1 MQIWDVYSYYP
12 VGMINCQA
20 THLKLRLQ
28 QNDGVEPILLSLTSI
43 LHVSLTLRCPI
54 SCEKWMLAS
63 HETNC
68 RKKIYQEALVI
79 LLEMSYMVIFTL
91 CFWICTS
98 KSSETTFFYNN
109 SKEWPLWVSC
119 SHYYTTESE
128 VFDLSKWKN
137 GIAIYVGRIN
147 SVGREG
153 WHGKGGGGQLLSWLR
168 YGRV

>member
-1 MQIWDVYSYYP
+1 
-12 VGMINCQA
+12 MINCQA

-63 HETNC
+63 RETNC
-68 RKKIYQEALVI
+68 RKKIYQEALVT

-91 CFWICTS
+91 YFWICTS
-98 KSSETTFFYNN
+98 KSSETTFFYDN

-128 VFDLSKWKN
+128 VFDLSEWKN
-137 GIAIYVGRIN
+137 GIAICREDKLCGERRLAWKGRWRAVAIMT
-147 SVGREG
+147 
-153 WHGKGGGGQLLSWLR
+153 
-168 YGRV
+168 RVRTRLAWDGHETC